1 MQETQR
7 DSVNALL
14 GNGLFGGG
22 GGGGLDLFK
31 LLRALLR
38 RAWAVVMVGV
48 VFAAAGYFFAKATYV
63 PTYIE
68 KATVEFTS
76 TKYIKVADA
85 TGKEELVTVVVPYE
99 NNDIAR
105 YSLLMKSDA
114 MLYSLAQNL
123 NNEYSVAALRNSMT
137 LTETSVSGIFGLEV
151 TGGDPV
157 FCSRVMD
164 ALLDVF
170 PDYMRTSAST
180 INIRL
185 INYPE
190 TPVVNNSD
198 NSVKIAFLA
207 FMAGALLIALIVV
220 LVEIFSDTV
229 KDIDDIRNKTNA
241 AVIGSIPY
249 VGKSTGLINKK
260 PLFTGGLLITDE
272 DKVSFA
278 FIECI
283 KSIRT
288 KIENLSANK
297 GFKAFI
303 VTSTYENEGKTTV
316 AINIAASLA
325 QKGKS
330 VLLMDADLRKPAILR
345 TIGVKYDDKSGLIPI
360 IKGESTYQESIKYV
374 KSLGLF
380 ILPSGGITQKSS
392 EVLDA
397 DKVRQVI
404 EQARKEFDFIII
416 DTPPSRVV
424 SDSMVISTLADSLIF
439 VIRKDHAKI
448 ADINETLEEIA
459 GTNIDIAG
467 AVFTMND
474 EESRGRI
481 LNKGGSGVSRYYKRY
496 YRYGGKYGY
505 GSGKY
510 GYGSGSY
517 GYGSGSYGYGSGSYG
532 YGSGGYGYGSGG
544 YGYGSGGYGYG
555 SGGYGYGSGGYGYGS
570 GGYGYGSN
578 GYGYGYGYGYGL
590 FGRKR
595 KKQQQ
600 QIQRAKAAEAQNQ
613 EKPDE
618 ENGAPQEPNG
628 EAAAPEKQNRNDK
641 NQNPNEKNK
650 KK

>member
-555 SGGYGYGSGGYGYGS
+555 SGGYGYGS
-570 GGYGYGSN
+570 N

>member
-1 MQETQR
+1 M
-7 DSVNALL
+7 
-14 GNGLFGGG
+14 
-22 GGGGLDLFK
+22 
-31 LLRALLR
+31 
-38 RAWAVVMVGV
+38 
-48 VFAAAGYFFAKATYV
+48 
-63 PTYIE
+63 
-68 KATVEFTS
+68 
-76 TKYIKVADA
+76 ADA

-99 NNDIAR
+99 NNDVSR
-105 YSLLMKSDA
+105 YSMLMKSDA
-114 MLYSLAQNL
+114 MLYNL
-123 NNEYSVAALRNSMT
+123 SEKLKNEYSVGMLRDAMT
-137 LTETSVSGIFGLEV
+137 LTETAVSGIFGLEV
-151 TGGDPV
+151 SGLDPT
-157 FCSRVMD
+157 FCSKVMD

-185 INYPE
+185 INYPSAP
-190 TPVVNNSD
+190 TINNSD
-198 NSVKIAFLA
+198 NSVKIALLA

-229 KDIDDIRNKTNA
+229 KDIDDIRNKTNV

-278 FIECI
+278 FIECV

-297 GFKAFI
+297 GFKTFI

-316 AINIAASLA
+316 AINIATSLA

-424 SDSMVISTLADSLIF
+424 SDSLVISALADSLVF
-439 VIRKDHAKI
+439 VIRKDHAKLS
-448 ADINETLEEIA
+448 DINETLEEIA

-474 EESRGRI
+474 DESRGRI
-481 LNKGGSGVSRYYKRY
+481 LNKGGSGISRYYKRY
-496 YRYGGKYGY
+496 YRYGDGKYGY
-505 GSGKY
+505 GSGKYGYGSGSY

-555 SGGYGYGSGGYGYGS
+555 SGGYGYGSN

-578 GYGYGYGYGYGL
+578 GGYGYGYGYGL

-595 KKQQQ
+595 RKQQQ
-600 QIQRAKAAEAQNQ
+600 MQR
-613 EKPDE
+613 EK
-618 ENGAPQEPNG
+618 
-628 EAAAPEKQNRNDK
+628 EAAAHEAQQSLPEDQGDK
-641 NQNPNEKNK
+641 NAAAQQAPDQPNDAEKNANGK
-650 KK
+650 HKNK

>member
-1 MQETQR
+1 MQEDQR
-7 DSVNALL
+7 NSVNALL
-14 GNGLFGGG
+14 GNGLFGNGG
-22 GGGGLDLFK
+22 SGGGLDLFK

-38 RAWAVVMVGV
+38 RAWAIVMVGV
-48 VFAAAGYFFAKATYV
+48 VFAAAGYFFAKASYV
-63 PTYIE
+63 PIYTVS
-68 KATVEFTS
+68 ATIEFTS

-99 NNDIAR
+99 NNDINR
-105 YSLLMKSDA
+105 YSTLMKSDA
-114 MLYSLAQNL
+114 MIYALADKL
-123 NNEYSVAALRNSMT
+123 NNDYNVVELRNAVV
-137 LTETSVSGIFGLEV
+137 LGETGVSGIFSLTV
-151 TGGDPV
+151 TNIYPE
-157 FCSRVMD
+157 FCSRTMD
-164 ALLDVF
+164 AVLDVF

-180 INIRL
+180 INVRL
-185 INYPE
+185 INYPSS
-190 TPVVNNSD
+190 PAISNSD

-220 LVEIFSDTV
+220 LVEIFSDTI
-229 KDIDDIRNKTNA
+229 KDIDDIRNKTN
-241 AVIGSIPY
+241 VPIIGSIPY

-278 FIECI
+278 FIECV
-283 KSIRT
+283 KAIRT
-288 KIENLSANK
+288 KLENLSANK
-297 GFKAFI
+297 GFKTFM

-316 AINIAASLA
+316 AINIATSLA

-330 VLLMDADLRKPAILR
+330 VLLIDADLRKPAVLR

-397 DKVRQVI
+397 DKVRHVI

-424 SDSMVISTLADSLIF
+424 SDSMVMSSLADSLVF

-481 LNKGGSGVSRYYKRY
+481 LNKGGSGSRYYKRY

-505 GSGKY
+505 GDGKY
-510 GYGSGSY
+510 GYGSGGS
-517 GYGSGSYGYGSGSYG
+517 GYGSGSGGY
-532 YGSGGYGYGSGG
+532 GYGYGSGG
-544 YGYGSGGYGYG
+544 YG
-555 SGGYGYGSGGYGYGS
+555 
-570 GGYGYGSN
+570 
-578 GYGYGYGYGYGL
+578 
-590 FGRKR
+590 
-595 KKQQQ
+595 
-600 QIQRAKAAEAQNQ
+600 
-613 EKPDE
+613 
-618 ENGAPQEPNG
+618 
-628 EAAAPEKQNRNDK
+628 
-641 NQNPNEKNK
+641 
-650 KK
+650 